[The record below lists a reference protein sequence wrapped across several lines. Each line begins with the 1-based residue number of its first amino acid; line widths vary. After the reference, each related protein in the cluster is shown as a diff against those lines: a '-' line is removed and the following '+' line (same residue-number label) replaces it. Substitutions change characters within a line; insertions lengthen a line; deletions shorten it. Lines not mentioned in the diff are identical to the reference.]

1 MSEPSV
7 KKATKKTFHFPKG
20 ADAASE
26 TEGGVAE
33 PTATVAVKKKSAS
46 ARKVSKA
53 KKVAADA
60 AVPVKATVAVKDKR
74 AKKEKV
80 VRDSFTMPK
89 SDYDKIAALKLKCL
103 AAGVSAKKGEILRAG
118 LLLLESATPKR
129 LLAAVA
135 AVEQVKTG
143 RPAKS

>member
-26 TEGGVAE
+26 TAGDVAE

-46 ARKVSKA
+46 AKKVSKA
-53 KKVAADA
+53 KKIAADA
-60 AVPVKATVAVKDKR
+60 TVPVKAAVAVKDKR

-89 SDYDKIAALKLKCL
+89 SDYDKIAALKQKCL
-103 AAGVSAKKGEILRAG
+103 AAGVSVKKGEILRAG
-118 LLLLESATPKR
+118 LLLLESAALKR
-129 LLAAVA
+129 LLAAVS